1 MEETKNI
8 IYERL
13 IKQIESLI
21 EGETDETAVLAN
33 VSSAMATAFPN
44 WLWTGFYLVR
54 HGELLV
60 GPFQGP
66 VACFHIKK
74 GRGVCGTAWERNETV
89 VVPDVETFPGHIA
102 CSSLSRSEI
111 VVPMHDGEGNVVG
124 VLDVDSPELSTF
136 DQVDKAYMERIM
148 FIISL
153 QLYEKRI

>member
-89 VVPDVETFPGHIA
+89 VVPDVEAFPGHIA